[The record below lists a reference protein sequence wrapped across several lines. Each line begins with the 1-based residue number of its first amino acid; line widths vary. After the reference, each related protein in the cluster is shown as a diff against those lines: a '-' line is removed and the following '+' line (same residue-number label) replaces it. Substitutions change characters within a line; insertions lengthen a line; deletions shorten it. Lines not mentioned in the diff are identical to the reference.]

1 MTTQE
6 LDLKT
11 KELIENSKRIAIVP
25 SLLDG
30 VDSFSASIGL
40 YRVLIAKGK
49 EATLLYPG
57 TVPAGLEKIAEGVNV
72 SSALGNRS
80 LMVSIDYS
88 GTSASKVNYTTE
100 NDVLFFYLTPVDR
113 DFDLSKVKAEITG
126 PNYDLYITIGIKSP
140 EDTGALKEHLLPEIS
155 KSRVVNIDNSASN
168 THFGTI
174 YHVDTSIPSLS
185 LMVLNKVGKWDL
197 YIDSAA
203 TKAFSSGINL

>member
-40 YRVLIAKGK
+40 YRVLISKGK

-140 EDTGALKEHLLPEIS
+140 
-155 KSRVVNIDNSASN
+155 
-168 THFGTI
+168 
-174 YHVDTSIPSLS
+174 
-185 LMVLNKVGKWDL
+185 
-197 YIDSAA
+197 
-203 TKAFSSGINL
+203 